1 MVPREKD
8 TSVRLLKKSPGCS
21 YILKI
26 VATYAIHLP
35 LEKKALS
42 RRILGKT
49 SWDLAHQVGAR
60 ALRVL
65 KMLTSPH
72 QSFLVFKLKL
82 RF

>member
-49 SWDLAHQVGAR
+49 SCHVAHEVGAR
-60 ALRVL
+60 ALMVL
-65 KMLTSPH
+65 KMLTSPEK
-72 QSFLVFKLKL
+72 VF
-82 RF
+82 